1 MIKIAINGFGR
12 IGRNAFKIAFERH
25 DIKIVAINDLTDT
38 KTLAHLLKHD
48 STYGTYDREVKFDD
62 QNIIVDGEKIRVFSE
77 KEPKDLPWSKLQI
90 DVVIESTGFFTDPQK
105 AAKHLDAG
113 AKKVVISAPAKGTGA
128 KTVVIGVNE
137 DTVTKDDKKALEFFK
152 KACDMGDKESCTLA
166 AVMDG
171 DNANLAKASEQHKK
185 DCDSKGDIL
194 ACGLFAL
201 FMEGKDN
208 KEAAKYYKKACEL
221 GKNISDPALQNNPA
235 FNDGIKQFCSRPA
248 ELEAQNLRAVQDV
261 IKAKIAEEYRISC
274 DSEENWVSCAIYASN
289 RERRSKSGDAIL
301 RQGVQIGQKNHK
313 YRF

>member
-1 MIKIAINGFGR
+1 MKKIILALAFLSYFMFAEEVKELTDEQINTLVKVCESGKDFTNENGTVKYEEACATLGMIYENIPVLGDLGVKQDLAK
-12 IGRNAFKIAFERH
+12 AFKFYKKACDGGYARGCFGLGGFYFE
-25 DIKIVAINDLTDT
+25 
-38 KTLAHLLKHD
+38 
-48 STYGTYDREVKFDD
+48 G
-62 QNIIVDGEKIRVFSE
+62 
-77 KEPKDLPWSKLQI
+77 KE
-90 DVVIESTGFFTDPQK
+90 
-105 AAKHLDAG
+105 
-113 AKKVVISAPAKGTGA
+113 
-128 KTVVIGVNE
+128 
-137 DTVTKDDKKALEFFK
+137 VTKDDKKALEFFK
-152 KACDMGDKESCTLA
+152 KACDMGNKESCTLA

-274 DSEENWVSCAIYASN
+274 DSEGNWVSCAIYASN
-289 RERRSKSGDAIL
+289 IESDDQRAAMRYYDKACKLGKKIISVDSNKILQKSCEKAT
-301 RQGVQIGQKNHK
+301 R
-313 YRF
+313 

>member
-1 MIKIAINGFGR
+1 MKKIILALAFLSYFMFAEEVKELTDEQINTLVKVCESGKDFTNENGTVKYEEACATLGMIYENIPVLGDLGVKQDLAK
-12 IGRNAFKIAFERH
+12 AFKFYKKACDGGYARGCFGLGGFYFE
-25 DIKIVAINDLTDT
+25 
-38 KTLAHLLKHD
+38 
-48 STYGTYDREVKFDD
+48 G
-62 QNIIVDGEKIRVFSE
+62 
-77 KEPKDLPWSKLQI
+77 KE
-90 DVVIESTGFFTDPQK
+90 
-105 AAKHLDAG
+105 
-113 AKKVVISAPAKGTGA
+113 
-128 KTVVIGVNE
+128 
-137 DTVTKDDKKALEFFK
+137 VTKDDKKALEFFK

-171 DNANLAKASEQHKK
+171 DNANLAKASAQHKK
-185 DCDSKGDIL
+185 DCDSRGDIL

-274 DSEENWVSCAIYASN
+274 DSEGNWVSCAIYASN
-289 RERRSKSGDAIL
+289 IESDDQRAAMRYYDKACKLGKKIISVDSNKILQKSCEKAT
-301 RQGVQIGQKNHK
+301 R
-313 YRF
+313 